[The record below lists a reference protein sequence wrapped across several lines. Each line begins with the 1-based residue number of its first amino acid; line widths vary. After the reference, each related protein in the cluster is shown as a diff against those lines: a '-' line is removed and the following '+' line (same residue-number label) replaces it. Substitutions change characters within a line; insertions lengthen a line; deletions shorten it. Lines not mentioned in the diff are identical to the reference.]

1 MKTHELEGKVVLV
14 FGAGS
19 SGAGMSNGE
28 AAALAYAAAG
38 AAVAAI
44 DVNTYEA
51 DRVAKEIVAAGG
63 IGISITADVTSEADV
78 AQAVATVVQELGIP
92 EVLHNNVGAPRMGSV
107 LEVDLD
113 AWNASIGLN
122 LTSAYLTCRHTLPHM
137 LQAGR
142 GVVTNVS
149 SVASIRDTGYTYP
162 AYSSAKAAV
171 NQLTTS
177 LALSY
182 AKQGI
187 RANAILPGLIDTPLV
202 SRKITDDPQA
212 LAARHAMSPTGR
224 MGSPQDIA
232 NAAVFLASDKASYIN
247 GVCLPIDGG
256 LAARCV

>member
-1 MKTHELEGKVVLV
+1 MNERELDGKVVLV

-19 SGAGMSNGE
+19 SGAGLSNGE
-28 AAALAYAAAG
+28 AAAMAYAAAG

-44 DVNTYEA
+44 DLNTSEA

-63 IGISITADVTSEADV
+63 TAISITADVTNEADI
-78 AQAVATVVQELGIP
+78 ARAVATAVRELGIP
-92 EVLHNNVGAPRMGSV
+92 GVLHNNVGVPKLGSV
-107 LEVDLD
+107 LETDLD
-113 AWNASIGLN
+113 AWNAAIGLN
-122 LTSAYLTCRHTLPHM
+122 LTSAYLTCRHALPHM

-142 GVVTNVS
+142 GVITNIS
-149 SVASIRDTGYTYP
+149 SVASIRDTGYLYP
-162 AYSSAKAAV
+162 SYSSAKAAV

-202 SRKITDDPQA
+202 SSKITDDPKA
-212 LAARHAMSPTGR
+212 LAARHEMSPTGR
-224 MGSPQDIA
+224 MGTPQDIA

>member
-1 MKTHELEGKVVLV
+1 MNVRELDDKVVLV

-19 SGAGMSNGE
+19 SGAGLSNGE
-28 AAALAYAAAG
+28 AAAMAYAAAG

-44 DVNTYEA
+44 DLNASEA

-63 IGISITADVTSEADV
+63 TAISITADVTNEADV
-78 AQAVATVVQELGIP
+78 ARAVATAVRKLGIP
-92 EVLHNNVGAPRMGSV
+92 GVLHNNVGVPKLGSV
-107 LEVDLD
+107 LETDLD
-113 AWNASIGLN
+113 AWNAAIGLN

-142 GVVTNVS
+142 GVITNIS
-149 SVASIRDTGYTYP
+149 SVASIRDTGYLYP
-162 AYSSAKAAV
+162 SYSSAKAAV

-202 SRKITDDPQA
+202 SSKITDDPEA
-212 LAARHAMSPTGR
+212 LAARHEMSPTGR
-224 MGSPQDIA
+224 MGTPQDIA